1 MTSAKKDK
9 FNIHFNSDEISELET
24 VLFETPDIPD
34 IPEVPTVAELMKQD
48 KEQQEQIEA
57 NQIMDELDKINN
69 IQLIHKNNY
78 EIAQGIK
85 LRWWQLKAM
94 EDIFTPDNPY
104 RPFYDMYLND
114 LLYIYKC
121 IINNSHN

>member
-1 MTSAKKDK
+1 MTSSKKHK

-24 VLFETPDIPD
+24 VLFETPD

-57 NQIMDELDKINN
+57 NQIMDELDKIDN
-69 IQLIHKNNY
+69 IQLCHNNNY

-94 EDIFTPDNPY
+94 EDIFTPGNPY

-114 LLYIYKC
+114 LSYMYKC

>member
-1 MTSAKKDK
+1 MTSSKKDK

-24 VLFETPDIPD
+24 VLFETPDIP
-34 IPEVPTVAELMKQD
+34 EVPTVTELMQQD
-48 KEQQEQIEA
+48 KEEEQQIEA

-69 IQLIHKNNY
+69 IQLLHNNTY

-94 EDIFTPDNPY
+94 EDIFTPCNPY

-114 LLYIYKC
+114 LSYIYKC
-121 IINNSHN
+121 IINNSQN

>member
-9 FNIHFNSDEISELET
+9 FNIHFNSDEMSELET
-24 VLFETPDIPD
+24 VLFETPDIP
-34 IPEVPTVAELMKQD
+34 EVPTVVELMKKD

-69 IQLIHKNNY
+69 IQLFHNNNY

-94 EDIFTPDNPY
+94 DDIFAPDNLY
-104 RPFYDMYLND
+104 KPFYDMYLND
-114 LLYIYKC
+114 LSYIYKC
-121 IINNSHN
+121 IINNSQN